1 MRRRVFISLC
11 VSSLG
16 IALGL
21 AGCSRPAPRLPK
33 VDVGGTIL
41 AFGDSLTFG
50 TGANPEESYPA
61 VLERLIA
68 RKVVRSGVPGE
79 VTEEGLAR
87 LPEVLDEFEPQL
99 LILCL
104 GGNDLLRRTD
114 EAAAIANLR
123 AMIKLARDKG
133 TAVMLL
139 APPRPGVLTS
149 APEFYAELAKEFRLP
164 LEAEVLPKVFSD
176 KSLKSDLV
184 HPNAKGYARI
194 AEALAQ
200 LLKNAGAL

>member
-1 MRRRVFISLC
+1 MSLFRC
-11 VSSLG
+11 VSLHRA

-21 AGCSRPAPRLPK
+21 AACSKPAPTLPK
-33 VDVGGTIL
+33 VDAGGTIL

-50 TGANPEESYPA
+50 TGADPEESYPA
-61 VLERLIA
+61 VLERLIS

-79 VTEEGLAR
+79 VTAEGLAR
-87 LPEVLDEFEPQL
+87 LKGALDESAPQL

-104 GGNDLLRRTD
+104 GGNDLLRRMD
-114 EAAAIANLR
+114 EAAAISNLR

-133 TAVMLL
+133 IAVVLM
-139 APPRPGVLTS
+139 APPRPALLTS
-149 APEFYAELAKEFRLP
+149 APEFYAELAKEFRIP
-164 LEAEVLPKVFSD
+164 LEADVLTAVLSD
-176 KSLKSDLV
+176 KSLKSDPI

-194 AEALAQ
+194 AEALAK